1 MAQNKNGPI
10 IGLAIF
16 MLLSVVFAVGWYMT
30 YSDNQTTAAALLAA
44 QNSTQDLEGKVK
56 VQLADINTLKKLIGR
71 GENEDVGTGESAA
84 DDTINGSISNLLL
97 DSAADGTDGP
107 LSLEGGYL
115 KTSAANNSNIQTSN
129 DRQQLLAQRNQQ
141 YQQMVTSKDGEIV
154 QVRDALQQAEDRL
167 KAQEVNHS
175 EELAQREA
183 TIDSLSKEKAEID
196 RQLADVRVQ
205 TQRVIDSLNQDVAA
219 KRQAII
225 DLRKRLVKQEDL
237 TFARPDGLITSVDQS
252 SQLCYVDIGEADGL
266 RTGVTFSVYSQEN
279 SGVGRNNTGEI
290 KGKIEIVDILGAHRA
305 EGRIVFQEPGQ
316 PIATDDPIYSPIF
329 QTGQSLEIVIAG
341 RVSVDG
347 LNREQLRRL
356 VTASGA
362 RIVSE
367 VDDMGQFADGRG
379 NPITREEA
387 AARITSNTRFL
398 VIADQ
403 GDQDSADGEVV
414 KLSRTIRQNTQVL
427 KDKALNL
434 GIHELGLAT
443 FLEHIGYS
451 RKQISWTPESQRPFP
466 GKLVNGARSSQVNS
480 SYGRR
485 ESGGVVSGLYS
496 DRRKPTTESYGQ
508 TSGVY
513 SEQ

>member
-16 MLLSVVFAVGWYMT
+16 ILLSVVFAVGWYMT
-30 YSDNQTTAAALLAA
+30 YSDNQTTSSALLAA
-44 QNSTQDLEGKVK
+44 QNKTQDLEGTVK
-56 VQLADINTLKKLIGR
+56 ALNADLDTMKGLIGE
-71 GENEDVGTGESAA
+71 GQNEDVGTGEAA
-84 DDTINGSISNLLL
+84 AADTINGRVTAMLQDLGG
-97 DSAADGTDGP
+97 DGTDVP
-107 LSLEGGYL
+107 ASLMSGVL
-115 KTSAANNSNIQTSN
+115 KESAANYANTQSAN
-129 DRQQLLAQRNQQ
+129 DRQQLLALRTRE

-154 QVRDALQQAEDRL
+154 QIQDALTQAEEKL
-167 KAQEVNHS
+167 KTQEVNHS

-183 TIDSLSKEKAEID
+183 TIDALSKEKSDLD
-196 RQLADVRVQ
+196 RLLADVRVQ
-205 TQRVIDSLNQDVAA
+205 SQRVIDGLNQDVAA

-225 DLRKRLVKQEDL
+225 DLRKRLVQQEDL

-252 SQLCYVDIGEADGL
+252 SKLCYVDIGEADGL
-266 RTGVTFSVYSQEN
+266 QTGVTFSVYSQEN
-279 SGVGRNNTGEI
+279 SGVGRNNTSEI
-290 KGKIEIVDILGAHRA
+290 KGKIEIVDILGPHRA
-305 EGRIVFQEPGQ
+305 EGRIVTQEPGL

-329 QTGQSLEIVIAG
+329 QTGQSLEVVIAG

-347 LNREQLRRL
+347 LNRQQLRRL
-356 VTASGA
+356 VTAAGA

-367 VDDMGQFADGRG
+367 VDDEGQFADGRG

-387 AARITSNTRFL
+387 AARITSNTRFI

-403 GDQDSADGEVV
+403 GDQDSADGKVV
-414 KLSRTIRQNTQVL
+414 ELSRTIRQSTQVL

-434 GIHELGLAT
+434 GIHEIGLAT

-451 RKQISWTPESQRPFP
+451 RKQISWTQESQRPFP

-485 ESGGVVSGLYS
+485 ESGGAVSGLFYP
-496 DRRKPTTESYGQ
+496 DRRKRTESYGQ